1 MDVDNDRRC
10 FTLIRLE
17 LLSEENSTD
26 VYSFEKENR
35 EYFERNLP
43 PRPANY
49 FDLEGFKEITRELL
63 TEQTNRDVYMHLI
76 RDSQGA
82 MVGRINLSVLE
93 NDQKTA
99 ELGYRI
105 GENYTN
111 LGYASEAVKLVLDKA
126 FHTYGLNKI
135 VAGTATDNLASQR
148 VLLKNG
154 FTFSKIIENDLQIH
168 NEWVHTAV
176 FEITRP

>member
-1 MDVDNDRRC
+1 M
-10 FTLIRLE
+10 ISLE
-17 LLSEENSTD
+17 LMSEENSLD

-43 PRPANY
+43 PRPGNY
-49 FDLEGFKEITRELL
+49 FDPEGFKEITRELL
-63 TEQTNRDVYMHLI
+63 TEQENHDAYMHII
-76 RDSQGA
+76 RDSQGI

-93 NDQKTA
+93 NAQKTA

-111 LGYASEAVKLVLDKA
+111 LGYASEAVRLVLDKA
-126 FHTYGLNKI
+126 FHTYGLNRI
-135 VAGTATDNLASQR
+135 IAGTATDNLASKR

-154 FTFSKIIENDLQIH
+154 FTFIRIIENDLQIN

-176 FEITRP
+176 FEITNL

>member
-1 MDVDNDRRC
+1 MNVDNDGRG
-10 FTLIRLE
+10 FVMISLE
-17 LLSEENSTD
+17 LLSEENSLD
-26 VYSFEKENR
+26 VYFFEKENR

-63 TEQTNRDVYMHLI
+63 REQENHDVYMHLI
-76 RDSQGA
+76 RDAQGV

-93 NDQKTA
+93 NNRKTA

-105 GENYTN
+105 GENVSN
-111 LGYASEAVKLVLDKA
+111 LGYASEAVKLVLEKS
-126 FHTYGLNKI
+126 FTTYGFNRI
-135 VAGTATDNLASQR
+135 IAGTATGNLASQK

-154 FTFSKIIENDLQIH
+154 FIFSRVIENDLQIH
-168 NEWVHTAV
+168 NEWLHTAV
-176 FEITRP
+176 FEITRS

>member
-1 MDVDNDRRC
+1 MDNDGRG
-10 FTLIRLE
+10 FEMISLE
-17 LLSEENSTD
+17 LLSEANSLD

-63 TEQTNRDVYMHLI
+63 REQENHDVYMHLI
-76 RDSQGA
+76 RDAQGV
-82 MVGRINLSVLE
+82 MVGRINLSVLGK
-93 NDQKTA
+93 DRKTA

-105 GENYTN
+105 GENVTN
-111 LGYASEAVKLVLDKA
+111 LGYASEAVKLVLEKA
-126 FHTYGLNKI
+126 FTTYGLHRI
-135 VAGTATDNLASQR
+135 IAGTATGNLASQR

-154 FTFSKIIENDLQIH
+154 FIFSRVIENDLQIH

-176 FEITRP
+176 FEITRS

>member
-1 MDVDNDRRC
+1 M
-10 FTLIRLE
+10 ISLE
-17 LLSEENSTD
+17 LLSEENSLD
-26 VYSFEKENR
+26 VYFFEKENQ

-63 TEQTNRDVYMHLI
+63 REQENHDVYMHLI
-76 RDSQGA
+76 RDAQGI
-82 MVGRINLSVLE
+82 MVGRINLSVLGK
-93 NDQKTA
+93 DRKTA

-105 GENYTN
+105 GENVTN
-111 LGYASEAVKLVLDKA
+111 LGYASEAVNLVLEKA
-126 FHTYGLNKI
+126 FTTYGLHRI
-135 VAGTATDNLASQR
+135 IAGTATDNLASQR

-154 FTFSKIIENDLQIH
+154 FTFSRIIENDFEMH
-168 NEWVHTAV
+168 NEWIHTAV

>member
-1 MDVDNDRRC
+1 M
-10 FTLIRLE
+10 ISLE
-17 LLSEENSTD
+17 LLSEDNSID
-26 VYSFEKENR
+26 IYSFEKENQ

-63 TEQTNRDVYMHLI
+63 REQENHDVYMYLI
-76 RDSQGA
+76 RDTQGV

-93 NDQKTA
+93 NNRKIA

-105 GENYTN
+105 GENVTN
-111 LGYASEAVKLVLDKA
+111 LGYASEAVKLVLEKA
-126 FHTYGLNKI
+126 FTTYGFNRTI
-135 VAGTATDNLASQR
+135 AGTAIGNLASQR

-154 FTFSKIIENDLQIH
+154 FTFSRSIENDFQIH
-168 NEWVHTAV
+168 NEWIHTAV
-176 FEITRP
+176 FDITRS

>member
-1 MDVDNDRRC
+1 M
-10 FTLIRLE
+10 ISLE
-17 LLSEENSTD
+17 LLSEENSLD
-26 VYSFEKENR
+26 VYFFQKENR
-35 EYFERNLP
+35 KYFERNLP

-76 RDSQGA
+76 RDLQGV

-93 NDQKTA
+93 NNRKTA

-105 GENYTN
+105 GENVSN
-111 LGYASEAVKLVLDKA
+111 LGYASEAVKLVLEKA
-126 FHTYGLNKI
+126 FTIYGLHRI
-135 VAGTATDNLASQR
+135 IAGTATDNLASQR

-154 FTFSKIIENDLQIH
+154 FIFSRVIENDLQIH
-168 NEWVHTAV
+168 NEWLHTAV
-176 FEITRP
+176 FEITRS

>member
-1 MDVDNDRRC
+1 M
-10 FTLIRLE
+10 ISLE
-17 LLSEENSTD
+17 LLSEENSLD
-26 VYSFEKENR
+26 VYFFEKENR

-63 TEQTNRDVYMHLI
+63 REQENHDVYMYLI
-76 RDSQGA
+76 RDAQGI

-93 NDQKTA
+93 KDRKTA

-105 GENYTN
+105 GENVTN
-111 LGYASEAVKLVLDKA
+111 LGYASEAVKLVLEKA
-126 FHTYGLNKI
+126 FTTYGFNRTI
-135 VAGTATDNLASQR
+135 AGTAIGNLASQR

-154 FTFSKIIENDLQIH
+154 FTFSRSIENDFQIH
-168 NEWVHTAV
+168 NEWIHTAV
-176 FEITRP
+176 FDITRS

>member
-1 MDVDNDRRC
+1 M
-10 FTLIRLE
+10 ISLE
-17 LLSEENSTD
+17 LLSKENSLD
-26 VYSFEKENR
+26 IYFFEKENR

-63 TEQTNRDVYMHLI
+63 REQENHDVYMHLI
-76 RDSQGA
+76 RDAQGV
-82 MVGRINLSVLE
+82 MVGRINLSVLGK
-93 NDQKTA
+93 DRKTA

-105 GENYTN
+105 GENVTN
-111 LGYASEAVKLVLDKA
+111 LGYASEAVKLVLEKA
-126 FHTYGLNKI
+126 FTTYGFNRI
-135 VAGTATDNLASQR
+135 IAGTATDNLASQR

-154 FTFSKIIENDLQIH
+154 FTFSRVIENDLQIH

-176 FEITRP
+176 FEITRS

>member
-1 MDVDNDRRC
+1 MNVDNDGRG
-10 FTLIRLE
+10 FVMISLE
-17 LLSEENSTD
+17 LLSEENSLD

-43 PRPANY
+43 PRSANY

-63 TEQTNRDVYMHLI
+63 REQTNRDVYMHII
-76 RDSQGA
+76 RDSQGV

-93 NDQKTA
+93 NNRKTA

-105 GENYTN
+105 GENVIN
-111 LGYASEAVKLVLDKA
+111 LGYASEAVNLVLEKA
-126 FHTYGLNKI
+126 FTTYGLHRI
-135 VAGTATDNLASQR
+135 IAGTATDNLASQR

-154 FTFSKIIENDLQIH
+154 FTFSRSIENDFQMQ
-168 NEWVHTAV
+168 NEWIQTAV
-176 FEITRP
+176 FEITRS

>member
-1 MDVDNDRRC
+1 MNVDNDGRG
-10 FTLIRLE
+10 FVMISLE
-17 LLSEENSTD
+17 LLSEENSLD

-49 FDLEGFKEITRELL
+49 FELEAFKEITRELL
-63 TEQTNRDVYMHLI
+63 REQENHDVYMHLI
-76 RDSQGA
+76 RDAQGV
-82 MVGRINLSVLE
+82 MVGRINLSVLGK
-93 NDQKTA
+93 DRKTA

-105 GENYTN
+105 GENVSN
-111 LGYASEAVKLVLDKA
+111 LGYASEAVKLVLEKA
-126 FHTYGLNKI
+126 FTTYGFNRI
-135 VAGTATDNLASQR
+135 IAGTAIGNLASQR

-154 FTFSKIIENDLQIH
+154 FTFSRMIENDLQIH

-176 FEITRP
+176 FEVRRP